1 MRRFLTIIVSVLAL
15 VGSTVAVT
23 AAPAAAVGEL
33 STAEE
38 AQFLAQIN
46 DLRASRGAAPLQL
59 LSTMTAAARDH
70 TFAMAEAGQIYHTNS
85 LSTGAP
91 SGWTKLGENVGY
103 GSGTTMLMNAFIN
116 SSGHLRNLVDPVF
129 THIGI
134 GVVRNG
140 GVIYTTHRF
149 VAVAGSTP
157 PADLPFTPPTT
168 PSPTPTN
175 PRTANGTETIGII
188 RGRDLLLRNSNTG
201 GDADYTFSYGSDGD
215 TLVFGD
221 WDGNGTDTVGVRRG
235 RDLFLRNSNTSGPA
249 NYVFSYGSPGD
260 QLIFG
265 DWDGNGTDTIGV
277 VRGRNVYLRNSNT
290 GGPADYVFAYGKP
303 DDTLVWGDWDGNGTV
318 TVGVQ
323 RGRDLMLRNSN
334 TGGPADYVFSYGSE
348 GDTILFGDWDGNGTD
363 TIGIQRGNNVYLR
376 NSNTGGPADTVFTY
390 GKPGDTLVFGDWDGR

>member
-1 MRRFLTIIVSVLAL
+1 MRRFLTIILSVLAL
-15 VGSTVAVT
+15 VASTVAAT
-23 AAPAAAVGEL
+23 AAPAAAVGEI
-33 STAEE
+33 SSAEE

-46 DLRASRGAAPLQL
+46 DLRASNGAAPLQL
-59 LSTMTAAARDH
+59 VASMTSAARTH

-103 GSGTTMLMNAFIN
+103 GSGTTMLMEAFID
-116 SSGHLRNLVDPVF
+116 SSGHRRNLVDPAF

-134 GVVRNG
+134 GVVRTG

-149 VAVAGSTP
+149 AAAASSPP

-168 PSPTPTN
+168 SPTPAT
-175 PRTANGTETIGII
+175 NGTDTIGIQ
-188 RGRDLLLRNSNTG
+188 RGRDLLLRNSNT
-201 GDADYTFSYGSDGD
+201 
-215 TLVFGD
+215 
-221 WDGNGTDTVGVRRG
+221 
-235 RDLFLRNSNTSGPA
+235 SGPA
-249 NYVFSYGSPGD
+249 DYVFSYGSPGD

-323 RGRDLMLRNSN
+323 RGRDLMLRNTN
-334 TGGPADYVFSYGSE
+334 TGGPADYVFSYGTE

-363 TIGIQRGNNVYLR
+363 TIGIERGNNLYLR

-390 GKPGDTLVFGDWDGR
+390 GKSGDTLVFGDWDGR